1 MQPQSRFLF
10 GGDSIHRFEHVGLF
24 AQSYVAWQ
32 FLPQQ
37 GKRPKATARQSVG
50 ELYSGLYAHTF
61 GVPRGHGGGKK
72 PGFQV
77 GRRPKELPHEH
88 RACSGRQHADK

>member
-10 GGDSIHRFEHVGLF
+10 GGGSIQWLEHVGLF
-24 AQSYVAWQ
+24 AQSCGARQ

-61 GVPRGHGGGKK
+61 SVPRGPRSRKK
-72 PGFQV
+72 LGVQV
-77 GRRPKELPHEH
+77 SMQPKILPEEH
-88 RACSGRQHADK
+88 RACSDHQHADK